1 MTIYEALTEMERT
14 NDGGSP
20 SLAPIFVLL
29 GTGCLDLRWKRV
41 FFFLVGERALGGG
54 VGSFALVQD
63 GCIYMELPKGG
74 GPCRLVVKSSRC
86 GLSTCS
92 EKPEVRILP
101 GTSFFSSFS
110 TMEWSIFF
118 SSQDEKEGPPSFGM
132 GLGR

>member
-1 MTIYEALTEMERT
+1 MEK
-14 NDGGSP
+14 S
-20 SLAPIFVLL
+20 
-29 GTGCLDLRWKRV
+29 
-41 FFFLVGERALGGG
+41 FFLFSWRTCFGGG

-63 GCIYMELPKGG
+63 GCIYMELPEGG